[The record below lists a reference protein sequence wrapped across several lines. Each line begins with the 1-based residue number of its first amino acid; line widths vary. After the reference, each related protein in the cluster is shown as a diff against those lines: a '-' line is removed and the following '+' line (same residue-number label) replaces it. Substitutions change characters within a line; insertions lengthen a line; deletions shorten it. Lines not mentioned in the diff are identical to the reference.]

1 VPARRRP
8 TSFAEA
14 AFALF
19 VVLVIALLGTGLG
32 LAAAAVQ
39 HDDTAQPAR
48 IDKIVSPFDEDTPAL
63 NRDRKRLGRD
73 EDLFP

>member
-1 VPARRRP
+1 VPTRRRP
-8 TSFAEA
+8 SSFAEA

-19 VVLVIALLGTGLG
+19 VVLLIALLGTGLG

-39 HDDTAQPAR
+39 HADTAQPAR
-48 IDKIVSPFDEDTPAL
+48 IDKIVRPFDEDTPAL